1 MVSPISIGPKSLPQA
16 QAPRPQ
22 AIHFGN
28 AESVNP
34 GDSVEKSQPTPEVQ
48 EVEEAG
54 KTPEASTA
62 EKADKKDD
70 AEQKSFLG
78 KVTSGLKKSIFS
90 TLLTASFAIAGAVLG
105 ASGAGLVLFV
115 PAAFFA
121 YKAVTNFMAGYNGTV
136 EEAAPAASEET
147 KTDAASNPEA
157 DKAQQSEAAPKA
169 TAEGEA
175 AADKKDSDDN
185 NAPPSNEEPA
195 A

>member
-1 MVSPISIGPKSLPQA
+1 MVSPISIGPKSFP

-34 GDSVEKSQPTPEVQ
+34 GDSIEKSQPTPEVQ
-48 EVEEAG
+48 ETAEA
-54 KTPEASTA
+54 PEAAQA
-62 EKADKKDD
+62 EKKDGT
-70 AEQKSFLG
+70 EQRSFLG
-78 KVTSGLKKSIFS
+78 KVTDGVKKSIFS
-90 TLLTASFAIAGAVLG
+90 SLLTASFAIAGTVL
-105 ASGAGLVLFV
+105 SSTVAGLALFL

-121 YKAVTNFMAGYNGTV
+121 YKAVTNFIAGYKGAV

-147 KTDAASNPEA
+147 KTDAASSPESG
-157 DKAQQSEAAPKA
+157 KAQEPEAAPKA

-175 AADKKDSDDN
+175 SADKKDSDDN
-185 NAPPSNEEPA
+185 NAPPANEEPA